1 MGPKWEYS
9 DGSKADYYG
18 IIRYAMK
25 GSAEDRGPDITK
37 GTGITSIL
45 IEHCF
50 MSGNDVNFINTD
62 AKLKMLAEADGK
74 TIVEHYG
81 LKLKKDIV
89 SEIILSKSNVNLLV
103 GEKAKIDATVNPTT
117 AINKK
122 INWSSSNDKVA
133 KVDQNGNITAVG
145 EGIATITAIADGN
158 DKISSSLKVTVIDT
172 NISIQNGEKTSLLLN
187 DEMQLYTDTSVQN
200 SKIIWKSNN
209 EEIAT
214 VNEQGVVKALK
225 EGNVK
230 ITATLEKYNKSD
242 SIEICVNK
250 LNEGESIKIEGY
262 KEDKGILSNF
272 AREKTAQDFI
282 KNIKLTGNLKD
293 KVSTDKF
300 VGTGTK
306 VEILRDDK
314 IIKTY
319 ICKLYGDVNGD
330 GKISV
335 VDYVII
341 KNDILKLKNITGEIC
356 KSTADVSQDGKI
368 SVIDYV
374 IIKNDILGINKI

>member
-1 MGPKWEYS
+1 
-9 DGSKADYYG
+9 
-18 IIRYAMK
+18 
-25 GSAEDRGPDITK
+25 
-37 GTGITSIL
+37 
-45 IEHCF
+45 

-74 TIVEHYG
+74 AIVEHYG
-81 LKLKKDIV
+81 LKSKKDIV

-242 SIEICVNK
+242 
-250 LNEGESIKIEGY
+250 
-262 KEDKGILSNF
+262 
-272 AREKTAQDFI
+272 
-282 KNIKLTGNLKD
+282 
-293 KVSTDKF
+293 
-300 VGTGTK
+300 
-306 VEILRDDK
+306 
-314 IIKTY
+314 
-319 ICKLYGDVNGD
+319 
-330 GKISV
+330 
-335 VDYVII
+335 
-341 KNDILKLKNITGEIC
+341 
-356 KSTADVSQDGKI
+356 
-368 SVIDYV
+368 
-374 IIKNDILGINKI
+374 